1 MTGSSPTRQ
10 DEAGSQ
16 ALSIEQQ
23 KGNFRSAASEYF
35 SLLSS
40 IDVRLRR
47 QVYALEEAEIIPAE
61 AVKEQQTSLAVPSTF
76 AALSNTQNSSTAKQP
91 AVGKNAQTGGGI
103 GTLDVGWLNSRND
116 NVGKEMEAE
125 LWAQAEDF
133 VRILEEKKT
142 AEDGQPL

>member
-1 MTGSSPTRQ
+1 M
-10 DEAGSQ
+10 
-16 ALSIEQQ
+16 SIEQQ

-61 AVKEQQTSLAVPSTF
+61 AVKEQQTSTLAVPSTF

-125 LWAQAEDF
+125 LWAKAEDF
-133 VRILEEKKT
+133 VRILEEKKN
-142 AEDGQPL
+142 AKDGQPL